1 MTRSGW
7 MVWSVVATAAIVLI
21 LILSACSTGPCAI
34 EKDGPEIGYV
44 VDVEHDPNTGAP
56 LTGLALEV
64 ARIEE
69 AVASPFC
76 VATVPLN

>member
-1 MTRSGW
+1 MSQL
-7 MVWSVVATAAIVLI
+7 AAFLI
-21 LILSACSTGPCAI
+21 LLALAGCSTGPCAI
-34 EKDGPEIGYV
+34 EKGGPEIGYV
-44 VDVEHDPNTGAP
+44 ADVEHDPNTGAP

-64 ARIEE
+64 ARLEE